1 MGRFEERSNLVGKH
15 AIPKIS
21 KMQVFEARHP
31 GMCDTVGAMFEVYT
45 SVRAIAATI
54 QAQYGERISHTSI
67 WTYRRQFWNERR
79 NQMQATQVALGEA
92 R

>member
-1 MGRFEERSNLVGKH
+1 
-15 AIPKIS
+15 
-21 KMQVFEARHP
+21 
-31 GMCDTVGAMFEVYT
+31 MCDTVGAMFEVYT

>member
-1 MGRFEERSNLVGKH
+1 
-15 AIPKIS
+15 
-21 KMQVFEARHP
+21 MQVFEARHP
-31 GMCDTVGAMFEVYT
+31 GLCDQVGAMFEVYT

-67 WTYRRQFWNERR
+67 WTYRKQFWNDRR
-79 NQMQATQVALGEA
+79 NPAQAPQVSPGEA